1 MKKLIRNVL
10 LVLLVLILGF
20 FLLFKFCT
28 PFRNTVIK
36 EASRWRFVRDL
47 VGKEVEDDYENKM
60 VDGNFDSINHTV
72 NDGVAGKLTG
82 YTNIALFGIDSRA
95 TDEFEDGIRSDSII
109 VVSINNDTNSVK
121 MVSVYRDTM
130 LKITDD
136 NDKVQYS
143 KANHAFFKGGANCA
157 VSMLNNNLDLDISEY
172 IVVNFA
178 GLTEIIDKLGG
189 LTLDIRE
196 EEIKYINNYIEE
208 TSKIAGVKSEK
219 IRKAGEQKVD
229 GVQATAYCRIRYTP
243 FYDEEGKKYSDDLGR
258 TARQRLVL
266 EKMVK
271 KAKKLG
277 MSELVDLVKEIM
289 NMNTEDS
296 TFIKTSLR
304 YNEVMDLVPVLID
317 YDIKDAAG
325 FPFTLTAPTIKGTS
339 YVVAQGLSYNVQ
351 ELHKFLFEE
360 EDYEVSKEVEKI
372 SKYIRNYTGVK
383 EVHLK
388 EETES
393 EE

>member
-20 FLLFKFCT
+20 FLLLKFCA

-36 EASRWRFVRDL
+36 EASRWQFVRDL

-130 LKITDD
+130 LKITD
-136 NDKVQYS
+136 NNGKVQYS

-196 EEIKYINNYIEE
+196 EEIKYINEYIGE

-219 IRKAGEQKVD
+219 IRKAGEQHVD

-243 FYDEEGKKYSDDLGR
+243 FYDEEGTKYSDDLGR

-277 MSELVDLVKEIM
+277 MSELIDLVKEIM

-304 YNEVMDLVPVLID
+304 YNEVMDLVPALID
-317 YDIKDAAG
+317 YDIEAATG

-351 ELHKFLFEE
+351 ELHKFLFGEE
-360 EDYEVSKEVEKI
+360 EYEVSKEVEKI